1 MLGSAVSGVII
12 SRHALRFLPISGG
25 RSFGRTLHMLSAYW
39 GFILMSL
46 HLGFHWIIMLNPAR
60 KLIGKP
66 PVKWTLGAIG
76 TVIAGYG
83 VYAFI
88 KRDLS
93 QYLLLK
99 TQFVFF
105 DFEEPMIFF
114 VLDYLSIMGLF
125 IFIGHYISVLLR
137 IIGKKKNE
145 KN

>member
-1 MLGSAVSGVII
+1 MLLVC
-12 SRHALRFLPISGG
+12 
-25 RSFGRTLHMLSAYW
+25 
-39 GFILMSL
+39 
-46 HLGFHWIIMLNPAR
+46 
-60 KLIGKP
+60 
-66 PVKWTLGAIG
+66 
-76 TVIAGYG
+76 G

-99 TQFVFF
+99 THFVFF